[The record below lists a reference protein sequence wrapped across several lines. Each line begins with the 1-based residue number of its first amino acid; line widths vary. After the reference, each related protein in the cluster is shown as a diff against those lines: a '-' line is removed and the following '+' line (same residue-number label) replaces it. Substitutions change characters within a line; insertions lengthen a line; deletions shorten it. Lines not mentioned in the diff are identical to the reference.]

1 MIFQNRRCTPAE
13 FRSLWSAPKP
23 SAAPSATALARLE
36 HVWKLDVPLALV
48 TTLLPALGLVMAI
61 VLLLHGY
68 GGPIEFGLAAVM
80 YIATMIGID
89 VGYHRHFAHGAFKTT
104 LPIRVVFAI
113 LGSMAFQGPVI
124 WWVATHRRHHQLS
137 DQPGDPHSPHRSA
150 GTNDNQLRGFVHAHM
165 GWLFD
170 PTCVRAPGWAHYAR
184 DLYRDVA
191 IFQIHMS
198 YFSWLLL
205 GLALPALL
213 GGIVTWTWTGV
224 GLGFLWGGL
233 VRLFFSNHFSWA
245 INSLCHSY
253 GSRPFASHGDQ
264 STNNWWL
271 ALPTLGESWHNNHH
285 AFPNSAKFGLTWSQL
300 DPGMWCIRAL
310 EMCGLAWDIKI
321 PTSRLIEQKT
331 VRRAEDCDL
340 RVEEYDGQ

>member
-1 MIFQNRRCTPAE
+1 MRFKYRRHTPVEGA
-13 FRSLWSAPKP
+13 SMQSAPELPVLP
-23 SAAPSATALARLE
+23 SASALARLE
-36 HVWKLDVPLALV
+36 QVRKLDVPLALV
-48 TTLLPALGLVMAI
+48 TTLVPALGLVTAI

-68 GGPIEFGLAAVM
+68 GGPVEFGLVAVM
-80 YIATMIGID
+80 YAATMIGID

-104 LPIRVVFAI
+104 LPVRVILAI

-124 WWVATHRRHHQLS
+124 WWVATHRRHHQVS
-137 DQPGDPHSPHRSA
+137 DQPGDPHSPH
-150 GTNDNQLRGFVHAHM
+150 GFGGGVFGQLRGLLHAHM

-170 PTCVRAPGWAHYAR
+170 SACVRAPGWARYAR

-191 IFQIHMS
+191 IFQVHMS

-205 GLALPALL
+205 GLALPAIL
-213 GGIVTWTWTGV
+213 GGMLTWTWTGV

-233 VRLFFSNHFSWA
+233 VRLFFSSNFSWA

-253 GSRPFASHGDQ
+253 GSRPFASHDDQ
-264 STNNWWL
+264 STNNLWL

-285 AFPNSAKFGLTWSQL
+285 AFPNSAKFGLTWWQL
-300 DPGMWCIRAL
+300 DPGMWCIRVL

-321 PTSRLIEQKT
+321 PTAHMIKAKEQS
-331 VRRAEDCDL
+331 
-340 RVEEYDGQ
+340 EELQTEN